1 MIMITWNSNNWR
13 SWYDYNN
20 GLTQLK
26 DDDDDDY
33 IDIDSTEFDNDD
45 DDDDNDTDFNQLD
58 LTVMMTHH

>member
-1 MIMITWNSNNWR
+1 MIMITWTYNNWR

-20 GLTQLK
+20 DLSQLK
-26 DDDDDDY
+26 DDDDDY